1 MSTTLSG
8 QGLRSVTIKTAAYT
22 VVANTDNG
30 KTFSTEFQYSLR
42 AD

>member
-22 VVANTDNG
+22 VVANTDD
-30 KTFSTEFQYSLR
+30 SLS
-42 AD
+42 